1 MSVSLTDIQFA
12 WFIRWNRCHAKGGAS
27 PLQGEGEGE
36 GLVQVPKT
44 PHLSPL
50 PFRKGRGE
58 KGRCISSSFS
68 TFTVNERSRS

>member
-12 WFIRWNRCHAKGGAS
+12 WFSRWNRCHAKGGAS
-27 PLQGEGEGE
+27 PLQEEGE
-36 GLVQVPKT
+36 GLVQVPKI

-58 KGRCISSSFS
+58 KGRCSSSSFS